1 MENTSTFKYTL
12 SIIVVAY
19 NPVVEKMKETL
30 VSAINQEGVDFEII
44 VADDG
49 SDKEYKDEIIQLFQE
64 YKFKNY
70 KLIMNP
76 KNQGTVRN
84 LLSALDVAEGEY
96 AKGISP
102 GDCCYRRDS
111 FQKWI
116 EFIRKGGY
124 DWAFSEAKYYITENG
139 KKQCISGKAHPQIL
153 KPYLSCK
160 KKKCQ
165 WNYLVLKDIALGAA
179 VISKTNVCKENLQ
192 IIMEAGVKYAEDNVW
207 RYLMFM
213 GNVAAYYSEITIL
226 YEYGAGIS
234 TSSNDIWKTR
244 LSSDWEAT
252 DKLIEGTQNVTRYQ
266 KRMIRGMKKA
276 NSFWRKVFCQGKIM
290 YSLHGRL
297 FRRMTPV

>member
-102 GDCCYRRDS
+102 GD
-111 FQKWI
+111 
-116 EFIRKGGY
+116 
-124 DWAFSEAKYYITENG
+124 
-139 KKQCISGKAHPQIL
+139 
-153 KPYLSCK
+153 
-160 KKKCQ
+160 
-165 WNYLVLKDIALGAA
+165 
-179 VISKTNVCKENLQ
+179 
-192 IIMEAGVKYAEDNVW
+192 
-207 RYLMFM
+207 
-213 GNVAAYYSEITIL
+213 
-226 YEYGAGIS
+226 
-234 TSSNDIWKTR
+234 
-244 LSSDWEAT
+244 
-252 DKLIEGTQNVTRYQ
+252 
-266 KRMIRGMKKA
+266 
-276 NSFWRKVFCQGKIM
+276 
-290 YSLHGRL
+290 
-297 FRRMTPV
+297 